1 MWAEGILDVDFL
13 KVHYELCEVSN
24 GKNIW
29 ANCPFLLLGK
39 VRVDKQELLCSQ
51 KRWLPTSTIVCYRS
65 ECREQCLVD
74 PFLSG
79 SGSIGDNVTWE
90 DCFNPRHDKLTTD
103 ISEVIYYIG
112 KKILRI
118 F

>member
-29 ANCPFLLLGK
+29 ANCPFLMLGK

-51 KRWLPTSTIVCYRS
+51 KRWLPTSTMCVTVVNVGSSVWWILSSQDPEALATMSRGKIAS
-65 ECREQCLVD
+65 IQDMINLQQTFRRLFIILV
-74 PFLSG
+74 
-79 SGSIGDNVTWE
+79 
-90 DCFNPRHDKLTTD
+90 RK
-103 ISEVIYYIG
+103 Y
-112 KKILRI
+112 
-118 F
+118 

>member
-1 MWAEGILDVDFL
+1 M
-13 KVHYELCEVSN
+13 
-24 GKNIW
+24 
-29 ANCPFLLLGK
+29 LGE
-39 VRVDKQELLCSQ
+39 VRVGKQELICNQERCFS
-51 KRWLPTSTIVCYRS
+51 TSTIVCYRS